1 MADDAGKEFIII
13 SHRGASHYEPEN
25 TASSFRKALSL
36 GAQMI
41 EFDVRTSLDGEL
53 VVMHDR
59 TVNRT
64 TSGKGRVRDKTLDE
78 LRRLDAGNGENIPAV
93 EEIISEFTGKAKF
106 VIELKEH
113 GTEEKLLE
121 IIRRH
126 KVMKDVFIVS
136 FHKKILGRIK
146 CMEPGVRT
154 GLIKFF
160 PFGIY
165 KDCSFCGADA
175 VAVFRYFVSSG
186 LVRKVQEMN
195 LELFV
200 WTVNTKA
207 LALKMKGLGV
217 RGIITDKPDLLS

>member
-1 MADDAGKEFIII
+1 MAEGAGKEFMII

-25 TASSFRKALSL
+25 TAASFRKALSL

-41 EFDVRTSLDGEL
+41 EFDVRASLDGKL

-64 TSGKGRVRDKTLDE
+64 TNGEGQVRDKTLDE
-78 LRRLDAGNGENIPAV
+78 LKQFDAGNGEKIPTV
-93 EEIISEFTGKAKF
+93 EEVISEFTGKAKF
-106 VIELKEH
+106 VIELKEY
-113 GTEEKLLE
+113 GTEDRVLD

-126 KVMKDVFIVS
+126 GALNDVFIVS
-136 FHKKILGRIK
+136 FHKRVLRRIK
-146 CMEPGVRT
+146 CTEPEVRT

-160 PFGIY
+160 PFNIY
-165 KDCSFCGADA
+165 RDCSFCSADA
-175 VAVFRYFVSSG
+175 VAVFRYFVSSR

-200 WTVNTKA
+200 WTVNSKGC
-207 LALKMKGLGV
+207 ALKMKEMGV
-217 RGIITDKPDLLS
+217 RGIITDRPDLLS